1 MAWSTYLG
9 EQGVQAVHFLLLLDI
24 GVVLS
29 DTLQGQLLHKIDL
42 IWIVHVLLDEGVHS
56 AWKSGRVQ
64 EDLSVLWQ
72 IRDDRVEHVL
82 EVLRQELVGL
92 VHDKH
97 AALVH
102 DG

>member
-1 MAWSTYLG
+1 MN
-9 EQGVQAVHFLLLLDI
+9 FLLLLDVRVI
-24 GVVLS
+24 LG

-42 IWIVHVLLDEGVHS
+42 IRIVHVLLDEGIHS
-56 AWKSGRVQ
+56 AWEGSGVQ

-72 IRDDRVEHVL
+72 VGDDRVEHVL

-102 DG
+102 DS